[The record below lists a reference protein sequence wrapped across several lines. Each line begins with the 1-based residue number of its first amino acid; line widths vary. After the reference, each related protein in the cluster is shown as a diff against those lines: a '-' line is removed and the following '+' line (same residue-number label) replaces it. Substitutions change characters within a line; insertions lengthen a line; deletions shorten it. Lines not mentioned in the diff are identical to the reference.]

1 MKKIKTTIFMI
12 LILSFSALPISL
24 LTLVS
29 AEPTIVL
36 PDYEPVDWQSG
47 LAGTLKTPDLS
58 SGFMSDYTG
67 ISAMGPGDVGAVRV
81 DWDVGGEITLRA
93 VSDFVEIWVANDLSF
108 PEGDIR
114 NDDPYN
120 TMISDE
126 MVTYLA
132 EEFDTFYTILTDYY
146 GTPADRDGTDT
157 IFEYYYVTYGVF
169 GPEYFDWIETDTP
182 QRVILKIFNIVDDN
196 YFDPTYPSYVAGYFS
211 SLYTNDYYN
220 RNMINIDSWR
230 WWQRLGDEGHQWFP
244 DTAPELEVTRPNLYE
259 STTAH
264 EFQHNIHA
272 DQLPGDYTYMNEA
285 SSLFAEPLCGYDLD
299 AGQIEWFLATPDN
312 SLTQWGDQ
320 GGINILADYGAAF
333 LWALY
338 LTDHYGINFMGQYT
352 QGGIVGID
360 GINALLEPFG
370 KDFYDVFHDW
380 RLANLLQMDSGPYGY
395 ELDEILAINPEAVL
409 DFDELE
415 PLTIHEIEARQLG
428 WKSASKFFGETYTI
442 GTTSTPQGYK
452 TDTFNVGA
460 FGTEYIMFTNLKG
473 LEYFAINGDDEIVVP
488 GWTYDE
494 PGAYWYS
501 GEGDLMNT
509 LIAGEVYV
517 DPADPFLTL
526 TTYWDIEDYWD
537 FGFVQVAPEGKWDS
551 DWVSLENANTTYI
564 HDTAAIIDA
573 VNNLP
578 GLTGWSEEIVEI
590 TFDMSAYAGQT
601 VHLGFRFVTDWATFY
616 EGWYL
621 FSALVS
627 GVEVLGDLAIIYP
640 EVDFMVTVV
649 ENYGTNHVFVHD
661 MWILNDATEI
671 GLVFMHARRRENI
684 VVVISP
690 MMDLGA
696 ADYKFKI
703 RKVRGF
709 WFC

>member
-1 MKKIKTTIFMI
+1 MKRTKTTIFII
-12 LILSFSALPISL
+12 LILAFTAVPITLFSFV
-24 LTLVS
+24 T

-58 SGFMSDYTG
+58 SGFMSEYTG
-67 ISAMGPGDVGAVRV
+67 LDYYGPGDEGAVGY
-81 DWDVGGEITLRA
+81 DWDAGGYLTLRA
-93 VSDFVEIWVANDLSF
+93 VSEFVEIWVANDLSF

-120 TMISDE
+120 TMITDE

-132 EEFDTFYTILTDYY
+132 DEFDKMYTILTGYY

-157 IFEYYYVTYGVF
+157 IFEYYYYTFGVF
-169 GPEYFDWIETDTP
+169 GPEYFDWINTTAP

-211 SLYTNDYYN
+211 SQYTNDYYN

-230 WWQRLGDEGHQWFP
+230 WWQRLGAEGHQWFL

-259 STTAH
+259 SVTAH
-264 EFQHNIHA
+264 EYQHNIHA

-285 SSLFAEPLCGYDLD
+285 SSLFAEPLCGYELD

-395 ELDEILAINPEAVL
+395 ELDELLAINAEAVL
-409 DFDELE
+409 DFNELE
-415 PLTIHEIEARQLG
+415 PLTIHEINARQLN
-428 WKSASKFFGETYTI
+428 WKSASDILGETYTI
-442 GTTSTPQGYK
+442 GTTSVPKGYA
-452 TDTFNVGA
+452 TETFNVGA
-460 FGTEYIMFTNLKG
+460 FGTDYIMFSNLKG
-473 LEYFAINGDDEIVVP
+473 LSTFWIDGDDDIEVP
-488 GWTYDE
+488 GWTYDDV
-494 PGAYWYS
+494 GVYWYS
-501 GEGDLMNT
+501 GAGDLMHT
-509 LIAGEVYV
+509 LISAEVFV
-517 DPADPFLTL
+517 DPADPYLTL
-526 TTYWDIEDYWD
+526 TTYWDIEDNWD
-537 FGFVQVAPEGKWDS
+537 FGFIQVSTEGKWDS
-551 DWVSLENANTTYI
+551 EWVSLENANTTSI
-564 HDTAAIIDA
+564 HDISAINDA
-573 VNNLP
+573 VDNLP
-578 GLTGWSEEIVEI
+578 GLTGWSVDVAEI

-601 VHLGFRFVTDWATFY
+601 VHLGFRFVTDWATFF

-621 FSALVS
+621 FSAIVS
-627 GVEVLGDLAIIYP
+627 GFEVLGEFSIVYP

-649 ENYGTNHVFVHD
+649 ENYGTEHVFVHD
-661 MWILNDATEI
+661 MWILHDASEL
-671 GLVFMHARRRENI
+671 GFVFMYAHKKENI
-684 VVVISP
+684 VLVISP

-696 ADYKFKI
+696 ADYKFKV
-703 RKVRGF
+703 RKVHGWRF
-709 WFC
+709 W